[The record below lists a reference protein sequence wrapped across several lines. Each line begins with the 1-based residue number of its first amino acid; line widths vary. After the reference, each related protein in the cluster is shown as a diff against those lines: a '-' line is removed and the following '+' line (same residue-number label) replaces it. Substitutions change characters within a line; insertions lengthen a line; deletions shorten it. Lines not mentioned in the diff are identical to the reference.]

1 MNSFWKFVGY
11 LIGTLIVI
19 GMIFIEGFIMWFIVN
34 GIVWVF
40 NIDFHLNYFPQ
51 AVILGFIWSLLTF
64 PFRKR
69 D

>member
-1 MNSFWKFVGY
+1 MINFWKFVGY

-19 GMIFIEGFIMWFIVN
+19 GMIFLEGFIMWFIVN

-51 AVILGFIWSLLTF
+51 AVILGFIWCLLTL